1 MNFLF
6 YFKRFAATT
15 IDAMICAAFIVLP
28 DILGLMESGV
38 VIEYVSIGL
47 AGIMLLLK
55 DVFGRS
61 PGKMIL
67 GLYIV
72 DDNTGRKPKAW
83 KLMLRNLLLPLWI
96 IDGGIC
102 LFTTGRRL
110 ADIVL
115 KVRVVEYSP
124 NQLNPL

>member
-6 YFKRFAATT
+6 SLRRFAATL

-28 DILGLMESGV
+28 DILGMFEDAPV
-38 VIEYVSIGL
+38 VETVGIAL

-61 PGKMIL
+61 PGKIIL

-72 DDNTGRKPKAW
+72 DDNTGRVPRVW

-115 KVRVVEYSP
+115 KVRVVAYPP
-124 NQLNPL
+124 NRLKPL